1 MSELLNTAFDFMGL
15 VNPDEVDGY
24 KIETL
29 SRKNNEKN
37 VPLVQP
43 KTSQPTILHITPKVF
58 DEVMDIAKRLQNK
71 TIVTINLAL
80 VDEALRNEILDF
92 ASGSVYAL
100 DGGVMKLG
108 DNIYLLAGQ
117 GVTLQERKKASSKFP
132 WSKNSVGQL

>member
-1 MSELLNTAFDFMGL
+1 MGL

-29 SRKNNEKN
+29 SRKNNEN
-37 VPLVQP
+37 VPLLQP
-43 KTSQPTILHITPKVF
+43 KTSQPSILHITPKVF

-71 TIVTINLAL
+71 TIVTMNLAL

-117 GVTLQERKKASSKFP
+117 GVTLQERKRKFSRFP
-132 WSKNSVGQL
+132 WSKKAMISHE